1 MTGPQRTTGVS
12 RLRRQKWGN
21 KDVCV
26 LDLKG
31 VLASSLWSSLA
42 EASILKNKTT
52 EVINAKLKQLRT
64 LHSNSHVAIL
74 LHS

>member
-12 RLRRQKWGN
+12 RLRRQKWGY

-31 VLASSLWSSLA
+31 VLASSLQSSLA

-52 EVINAKLKQLRT
+52 EF
-64 LHSNSHVAIL
+64 
-74 LHS
+74 